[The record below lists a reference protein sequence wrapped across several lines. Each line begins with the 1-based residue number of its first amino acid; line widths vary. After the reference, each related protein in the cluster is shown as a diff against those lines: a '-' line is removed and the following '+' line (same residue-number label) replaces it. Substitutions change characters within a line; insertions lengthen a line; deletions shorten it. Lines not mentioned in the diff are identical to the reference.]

1 MTEITPEMIIAI
13 FSSLSAVVTAVIAT
27 RSRVTAEELEA
38 LKGRMERIEKEL
50 NAERAKNAELTAVLD
65 GYMSEK
71 LAAKR
76 EILSLKLQ
84 LDERDAVI
92 RRQESTIQDLELR
105 VASLESELRGLYAE
119 SGRQEAK
126 GYASGK
132 DLEGGS

>member
-1 MTEITPEMIIAI
+1 
-13 FSSLSAVVTAVIAT
+13 
-27 RSRVTAEELEA
+27 
-38 LKGRMERIEKEL
+38 MERIEKEL
-50 NAERAKNAELTAVLD
+50 NTERAKNAELTAVLD

-76 EILSLKLQ
+76 EILGLKLQ
-84 LDERDAVI
+84 LEERDAVI

-105 VASLESELRGLYAE
+105 VASLEAELR
-119 SGRQEAK
+119 GRQEAK

>member
-1 MTEITPEMIIAI
+1 MIEMTPEMIIAI

-27 RSRVTAEELEA
+27 RSRVTADELEA

-50 NAERAKNAELTAVLD
+50 NTERAKNAELTAVLD

-76 EILSLKLQ
+76 EILGLKLQ
-84 LDERDAVI
+84 LEERDAVI

-105 VASLESELRGLYAE
+105 VASLEAELR
-119 SGRQEAK
+119 GRQEAK